1 MPILCVE
8 ISILFQVVHIEINI
22 ITNGVN
28 VEKTIFFEL

>member
-22 ITNGVN
+22 IIKRINI
-28 VEKTIFFEL
+28 EIIIFCEL

>member
-22 ITNGVN
+22 IINRMN
-28 VEKTIFFEL
+28 VEITIFSEL

>member
-22 ITNGVN
+22 IIKRMN
-28 VEKTIFFEL
+28 VEKTIFCEL